1 MRPQMQQLT
10 KRGQRNKMSL
20 QDSISK
26 INEIDFNDIDFEKIG
41 VWPLP
46 AKIFVCILLSLLVF
60 AVTYYVKISDL
71 NMLLASVEAKEQT
84 LRQTYT
90 SKSFEAANLDAYKA
104 QMEEMKVTFDSLLS
118 RLPAKTEV
126 PGLLEDI
133 GTRGSESGLTI
144 NSVAIQP
151 DVIAEYYIEVPI
163 AIDVQGGYHD
173 MGGFV
178 SGVAGMPRI
187 VTLHDFTI
195 TTLKEDR
202 GLNMKIGAKTYR
214 YKSQQDQD
222 QDQEREAKQKKGR
235 AK

>member
-1 MRPQMQQLT
+1 
-10 KRGQRNKMSL
+10 MSL
-20 QDSISK
+20 QDSINKLS
-26 INEIDFNDIDFEKIG
+26 EIDFNDIDFEKIG

-46 AKIFVCILLSLLVF
+46 AKVFVCLLLIGLVF
-60 AVTYYVKISDL
+60 LGTYYFKIRDL
-71 NMLLASVEAKEQT
+71 NTELAGVEANEQT

-90 SKSFEAANLDAYKA
+90 TKSFEAANLEAYKA

-151 DVIAEYYIEVPI
+151 DVVAEYYIEVPI

-195 TTLKEDR
+195 STLKEER

-214 YKSQQDQD
+214 YKSPQDELD
-222 QDQEREAKQKKGR
+222 QKEA